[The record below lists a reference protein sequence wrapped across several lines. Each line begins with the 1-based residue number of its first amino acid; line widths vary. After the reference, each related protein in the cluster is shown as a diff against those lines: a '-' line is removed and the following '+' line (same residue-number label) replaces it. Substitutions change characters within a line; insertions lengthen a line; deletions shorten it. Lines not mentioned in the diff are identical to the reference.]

1 MEVSSI
7 AHFPKIE
14 PATIAKLR
22 KIAQEHEL
30 DCIVV
35 REKIDGSNF
44 TIFNDGNQLHF
55 YNKNSEITGDKLSI
69 SVFEYSVAGT
79 LLAQKQCKE
88 RGIDAFRPGYT
99 YHCEALRRT
108 RASHIRYARIPRYH
122 IICYEIILPNGT
134 NATPEQ
140 LTEILH
146 DTGIEEVPVL
156 WSNVRKS
163 NSNISTSTVEY
174 ESLVAELIKIA
185 ESIDV
190 LPSCLG
196 NTAEG
201 FVLTVLNR
209 EKKDKL
215 ITMRVKFVAT
225 HMKERKDIGAT
236 SNDGF
241 ENNQTVTA
249 IGDMFNVAPRFIKAA
264 NRLEEKAIPIT
275 SEALNIEL
283 DADLEAECRA
293 EILEML
299 WQRCWPTIKKAAR
312 ANLYTWA
319 VGEGIIQPRED
330 RKK

>member
-1 MEVSSI
+1 MEESAIVC

-14 PATIAKLR
+14 SATVAKLR
-22 KIAQEHEL
+22 KIAQEHQL
-30 DCIVV
+30 DTIVV

-55 YNKNSEITGDKLSI
+55 YNKNAEVTGDKLSI
-69 SVFEYSVAGT
+69 SVFEYSVAGA
-79 LLAQKQCKE
+79 LLAQRQCKE
-88 RGIDAFRPGYT
+88 RDIDAFRPGFT

-122 IICYEIILPNGT
+122 IICYEIILPNGL

-140 LTEILH
+140 LTDILR

-156 WSNVRKS
+156 WTNLRSLGVDTITSDSINANTPV
-163 NSNISTSTVEY
+163 NNNNIQPNDPTEY
-174 ESLVAELIKIA
+174 EAHIAKLIKLA
-185 ESIDV
+185 ESIDT

-215 ITMRVKFVAT
+215 ITLRVKFVAT
-225 HMKERKDIGAT
+225 HMKESKDVGAT

-241 ENNQTVTA
+241 ENNQTVLA
-249 IGDMFNVAPRFIKAA
+249 IGDMFNVEPRFVKAA
-264 NRLEEKAIPIT
+264 NRLEEKAIAVT
-275 SEALNIEL
+275 SEELNREL
-283 DADLEAECRA
+283 DADS
-293 EILEML
+293 
-299 WQRCWPTIKKAAR
+299 
-312 ANLYTWA
+312 
-319 VGEGIIQPRED
+319 
-330 RKK
+330 